1 MPDRSPPSDPPGHP
15 MAVIAANTEE
25 PVSVDEAR
33 ARILAAFHPLPTISV
48 PIEEALG
55 CVLAEDIVA
64 PIDLPPFTNSAMD
77 GFAVRTED
85 VAGANPETP
94 VVLRVVGEVA
104 AGSAPAAS
112 LAPGTAMRIMTG
124 APVPEGADAVV
135 RFEDTDGGLPSSQG
149 STVRIFRA
157 LRRGENIRPAG
168 EDVLAGTLV
177 LPAGTPIRPSEIGLL
192 AALGQARVRI
202 HRPPRVAIL
211 ATGNEVTEPGEPLA
225 PGQIYDCNS
234 SLVHALVRQCG
245 GQPIRCGIARDTLS
259 DVHAKL
265 AAIRDADLILTSGGV
280 SAGDYDI
287 VKEALCLEGSISLW
301 QVRIK
306 PGKPL
311 AFGHVGSI
319 PLIGLPG
326 NPVAA
331 AVAFAQ
337 FVRPAI
343 RTMLGHRNRDLPVV
357 QARVLDRIENSGGRR
372 HFVRVRVEADANG
385 RYAARLAGPQ
395 GSGVLTSL
403 TRANGLLIIPEDLP
417 AAESGMILPVQ
428 MLDWETA

>member
-1 MPDRSPPSDPPGHP
+1 MPGLTSPSHPSGRLTTKPEG
-15 MAVIAANTEE
+15 MTQE

-33 ARILAAFHPLPTISV
+33 ARILSAFHPLPAIDL
-48 PIEEALG
+48 PIEDALG
-55 CVLAEDIVA
+55 YALAEDIVA
-64 PIDLPPFTNSAMD
+64 PIPLPPFTNSAMD

-85 VAGANPETP
+85 VAGATPETP
-94 VVLRVVGEVA
+94 VVLHVTGEAA
-104 AGSAPAAS
+104 AGSTPGM
-112 LAPGTAMRIMTG
+112 LLEPGTAIRIMTG
-124 APVPEGADAVV
+124 APVPEGAGAVI
-135 RFEDTDGGLPSSQG
+135 RFEDTEPVPTSQG
-149 STVRIFRA
+149 TMVHIFRA
-157 LRRGENIRPAG
+157 PRRGENIRPAG
-168 EDVLAGTLV
+168 EDVPAGTHILS
-177 LPAGTPIRPSEIGLL
+177 AGTPIRPAEIGLL
-192 AALGQARVRI
+192 AALGQARVRV

-211 ATGNEVTEPGEPLA
+211 ATGNEVTEPGAPLA

-234 SLVHALVRQCG
+234 HLLHALVRQCA
-245 GQPIRCGIARDTLS
+245 GQPFRCGIARDALG
-259 DVHAKL
+259 DVRSKL
-265 AAIRDADLILTSGGV
+265 AAIHDADLILTSGGV
-280 SAGDYDI
+280 SVGDYDI
-287 VKEALCLEGSISLW
+287 VKEALCLEGSVSLW

-343 RTMLGHRNRDLPVV
+343 RTMLGHRNLDLPVV
-357 QARVLDRIENSGGRR
+357 QARVLDRIENRGGRR
-372 HFVRVRVEADANG
+372 HFVRVWVEADTHG

-395 GSGVLTSL
+395 GAGVLTSL

-417 AAESGMILPVQ
+417 AAEPGMILPVQ
-428 MLDWETA
+428 ILDWEAA